1 MSAPAMTY
9 SPLSNRASAG
19 ARRRSITVL
28 VLGLLAVAVAV
39 LAPPSSA
46 GAAPRAKA
54 LEAETMTLT
63 AGAGQVFQD
72 AGASGRSALLVWSAG
87 TATGTLDVRGGAT
100 ALAVTA
106 KGDQCEGAPRMRVAV
121 DGVAVVPDVTV
132 DWTTWRTHLV
142 PVALSNG
149 RHRVAVTFTND
160 HLGSGC
166 DRNLRLDVVA
176 PGTAPSTT
184 TTSTTSTT
192 STSTTT
198 TTTTTTTTAPTTT
211 TTTTIPAEVDPLAGE
226 RLHVSWS
233 PASAAADEIRATN
246 PADAARLDLLA
257 DTPTARWFGEWSGNV
272 TIAAD
277 GYVAE
282 AARAGALPVLVTYM
296 IPGRDC
302 GSYSA
307 GGAGSADA
315 YRTWIRDL
323 AAGIG
328 SREAVVILEPD
339 ALALADCLPDA
350 LEAERYQ
357 LLAEAIDVLEAG
369 AGTTVYLDAGHAH
382 WLGVDQLVAR
392 LRLAD
397 VDDARGIALNVS
409 NFGTTDAQVAY
420 ATAVA
425 DRLGTHAVI
434 DTGRNGNGSDGTWC
448 NPLGRAIGTF
458 PTTDPATPPVIDA
471 LLWVK
476 VPGESDG
483 TCNGGPPAGQF
494 WAEYAIDLVRNAG
507 H

>member
-1 MSAPAMTY
+1 MTNLPLPLPTPAPAGT
-9 SPLSNRASAG
+9 
-19 ARRRSITVL
+19 RRRPLGVL
-28 VLGLLAVAVAV
+28 VLAVLAVAVGV
-39 LAPPSSA
+39 LAPATSPA
-46 GAAPRAKA
+46 GAAPRTKA
-54 LEAETMTLT
+54 LEAEAMALT
-63 AGAGQVFQD
+63 GGAGQVFGD
-72 AGASGRSALLVWSAG
+72 GAASGRAALLVWSAG
-87 TATGTLDVRGGAT
+87 TATGSLDVRGGAS
-100 ALAVTA
+100 AVAVTA

-121 DGVAVVPDVTV
+121 DGVAIVPDVTV
-132 DWTTWRTHLV
+132 DSTTWRTYLV
-142 PVALSNG
+142 PASLASG
-149 RHRVAVTFTND
+149 RHQVAVTFTND
-160 HLGSGC
+160 HLGAGC
-166 DRNLRLDVVA
+166 DRNLRLDVLA
-176 PGTAPSTT
+176 PGTAPATT
-184 TTSTTSTT
+184 TTTATTAPTT
-192 STSTTT
+192 TTSTTT
-198 TTTTTTTTAPTTT
+198 TTTTTPATTT
-211 TTTTIPAEVDPLAGE
+211 TTSTTVPGGTDPLAGE

-233 PASAAADEIRATN
+233 PATAAADEIRSTN
-246 PADAARLDLLA
+246 PTDAARLDLLA
-257 DTPTARWFGEWSGNV
+257 DTPTARWFGEWSGNI

-282 AARAGALPVLVTYM
+282 ATRAGALPVLVTYM

-302 GSYSA
+302 GSYST
-307 GGAGSADA
+307 GGAGSASA

-339 ALALADCLPDA
+339 ALAMADCLSDA

-357 LLAEAIDVLEAG
+357 LLAEAIDVLESG
-369 AGTTVYLDAGHAH
+369 PGTTVYLDAGHAH

-425 DRLGTHAVI
+425 DRLGTHAGI
-434 DTGRNGNGSDGTWC
+434 DTSRNGNGSDGTWC

-458 PTTDPATPPVIDA
+458 PTTDPATPPVVDA

-483 TCNGGPPAGQF
+483 TCNGGPPAGEY
-494 WAEYAIDLVRNAG
+494 WPEYAIDLVRNAG

>member
-1 MSAPAMTY
+1 MTHLT
-9 SPLSNRASAG
+9 SPVPSPTAH
-19 ARRRSITVL
+19 RRRSLATLTVA
-28 VLGLLAVAVAV
+28 LLAAAVVV
-39 LAPPSSA
+39 LAPSADRA
-46 GAAPRAKA
+46 GAAATPR
-54 LEAETMTLT
+54 LEAEAMSLT
-63 AGAGQVFQD
+63 AGAGQVVKD
-72 AGASGRSALLVWSAG
+72 GTASGGAGLLIWSDG
-87 TATGTLDVRGGAT
+87 SGTGTLDVRSAT
-100 ALAVTA
+100 SALAITA
-106 KGDQCEGAPRMRVAV
+106 RGSRCEGSPRMRIAVDDVAV
-121 DGVAVVPDVTV
+121 AEVTV
-132 DWTTWRTHLV
+132 EATTWRTYTVKTKLKV
-142 PVALSNG
+142 G
-149 RHRVAVTFTND
+149 RRQVKVRFIND
-160 HLGSGC
+160 HMTSSC
-166 DRNLRLDVVA
+166 DRNLLLDVVA
-176 PGTAPSTT
+176 AGA
-184 TTSTTSTT
+184 TTSTTTS
-192 STSTTT
+192 STSAAPP
-198 TTTTTTTTAPTTT
+198 TTTTTTAPTTT
-211 TTTTIPAEVDPLAGE
+211 TTVPAEVDPLAGE

-233 PASAAADEIRATN
+233 PASAAAEEIRATN
-246 PADAARLDLLA
+246 PADAERLDLLA
-257 DTPTARWFGEWSGNV
+257 DTPTARWFGEWSGNI

-315 YRTWIRDL
+315 YRAWIRDL

-357 LLAEAIDVLEAG
+357 LLADAIDVLETG
-369 AGTTVYLDAGHAH
+369 SGTTVYLDAGHAN
-382 WLGVDQLVAR
+382 WLGIDQLVAR

-397 VDDARGIALNVS
+397 VDDARGISLNVS
-409 NFGTTDAQVAY
+409 NFGATDDQVAY

-425 DRLGTHAVI
+425 ERLGTHAVI

-448 NPLGRAIGTF
+448 NPPGRAIGTF
-458 PTTDPATPPVIDA
+458 PTTDPATPPVVDA

-483 TCNGGPPAGQF
+483 ACNGGPPAGQF

-507 H
+507 Y

>member
-1 MSAPAMTY
+1 MTY
-9 SPLSNRASAG
+9 LSLSTSVPAVT
-19 ARRRSITVL
+19 RRRSITIL
-28 VLGLLAVAVAV
+28 VLGLLAVAVGV
-39 LAPPSSA
+39 LAPSSSA
-46 GAAPRAKA
+46 GAASRTKA

-63 AGAGQVFQD
+63 AGAGQVIKD
-72 AGASGRSALLVWSAG
+72 TSASGGAGLLIWSDGSG
-87 TATGTLDVRGGAT
+87 TGALDVRSAASSLAITARGAR
-100 ALAVTA
+100 
-106 KGDQCEGAPRMRVAV
+106 CEGSPRMRIAVDDVAV
-121 DGVAVVPDVTV
+121 AEVTV
-132 DWTTWRTHLV
+132 DATTWRTYTIKTSLKV
-142 PVALSNG
+142 GA
-149 RHRVAVTFTND
+149 RRVKVRFIND
-160 HLGSGC
+160 HRTASC
-166 DRNLRLDVVA
+166 DRNLFLDVLA
-176 PGTAPSTT
+176 AGAT
-184 TTSTTSTT
+184 TTSTTSSTT
-192 STSTTT
+192 TTAAPTSTTT
-198 TTTTTTTTAPTTT
+198 STTTSTITTTTTTTAPTTT
-211 TTTTIPAEVDPLAGE
+211 TTTVPAEVDPLAGE

-233 PASAAADEIRATN
+233 PATAAADEIRATN

-257 DTPTARWFGEWSGNV
+257 DTPTARWFGEWSGNI

-282 AARAGALPVLVTYM
+282 ATRAGALPVLVTYM

-339 ALALADCLPDA
+339 ALAMADCLSDA

-392 LRLAD
+392 LRLAG
-397 VDDARGIALNVS
+397 VDDARGISLNVS
-409 NFGTTDAQVAY
+409 NFGVTDAQVAY

-483 TCNGGPPAGQF
+483 TCNGGPPAGQY

-507 H
+507 Y